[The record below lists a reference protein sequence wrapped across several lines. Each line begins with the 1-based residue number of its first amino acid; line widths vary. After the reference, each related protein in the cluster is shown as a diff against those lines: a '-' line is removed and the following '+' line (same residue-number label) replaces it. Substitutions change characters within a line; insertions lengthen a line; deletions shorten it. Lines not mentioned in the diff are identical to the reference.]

1 MQLIASRSSSSR
13 SENGTCLLVVIQNHR
28 VYLGA
33 MPEVDHGV
41 LGQLQTIVHSQR
53 LDSPTDIETLEL
65 I

>member
-13 SENGTCLLVVIQNHR
+13 SENGCLLIVIQNNR
-28 VYLGA
+28 VHLGA